1 MLRTSATKRSALA
14 LIGSL
19 VLTLVSPTTGF
30 ASESA
35 LGGPSAGPQNFSLS
49 SQSGIESRGAQSLS
63 VDYERNVTLTSF
75 VETSSK
81 AVAAEHE
88 TLVRPNQEYRIQ
100 IHALYNSVKAAGITI
115 SIGLSGVAL
124 VENTKLISI
133 DGGNP
138 RSSYPKNLTV
148 VTDQNGVATI
158 SLRTIGFEEADALIL
173 NSSWGGVLS
182 APLVLV
188 TSTPVFTLIGDHQ
201 VYATA
206 PGANTKFSFKV
217 QDQWGVSLS
226 ESGYRVRLL
235 QEVDGFTF
243 EKSAGVAPVVSGT
256 ADFTL
261 TTLPTALNRS
271 ALLKGVLEKFDFSK
285 NAWVSFGS
293 NSDPIR
299 INVTEEPANFQ
310 ELPQASVFAQVSYLT
325 SKIQWVSIS
334 GSVSVPGSEVSVD
347 GGEGLIF
354 RLRPNSQA
362 SASGLSV
369 RAAADGKYSFEVAS
383 LRSGLHTISQRVG
396 AVEVRSV
403 LTVAAAPGHAGK
415 SITFDKASLPSGQT
429 SKLTGTLL
437 DENGNAVQTSGKA
450 DILVSWNGAGF
461 PFGVG
466 SVETDATGRFSI
478 VILVPAAERGS
489 GTITAIYRPLGLSE
503 HSDNISESLT
513 LNIEKRPAEVSASLS
528 SSNGQWFVLVENG
541 IGLEVTVK
549 VGSRWLKSIASSN
562 SFNLFGRAQAG
573 TTLPIKVWVDG
584 ELLNEQRL
592 IIK

>member
-1 MLRTSATKRSALA
+1 MLRSSTTTRSALA

-19 VLTLVSPTTGF
+19 VVALISPTIGL
-30 ASESA
+30 ASTNA
-35 LGGPSAGPQNFSLS
+35 LADPSAGPQDFSLS
-49 SQSGIESRGAQSLS
+49 AQSGIADWSEQSLAEN
-63 VDYERNVTLTSF
+63 YESKATLTSF

-81 AVAAEHE
+81 AIAADKE

-100 IHALYNSVKAAGITI
+100 VQAFENSVRAAGVTI
-115 SIGLSGVAL
+115 SIVLSGVAL

-133 DGGNP
+133 DGRNSV
-138 RSSYPKNLTV
+138 SSYPKNLTV
-148 VTDQNGVATI
+148 ITDQSGVATI
-158 SLRTIGFEEADALIL
+158 SLRTIGFEEADVLIL
-173 NSSWGGVLS
+173 NSSWGGVSS

-188 TSTPVFTLIGDHQ
+188 TSTPVFTLISDHQ
-201 VYATA
+201 VYPTA
-206 PGANTKFSFKV
+206 PGASTKFSFKV
-217 QDQWGVSLS
+217 QDQWGVSLN

-243 EKSAGVAPVVSGT
+243 EKSAGEAPVVSGT

-261 TTLPTALNRS
+261 TTVPSALNRS
-271 ALLKGVLEKFDFSK
+271 ALLKGILEKFDYSK

-325 SKIQWVSIS
+325 SEIEWVSIS
-334 GSVSVPGSEVSVD
+334 GTVSVPGSEVLVN
-347 GGEGLIF
+347 GGDGLIF
-354 RLRPNSQA
+354 RLRPNSKA
-362 SASGLSV
+362 LARGLSL

-383 LRSGLHTISQRVG
+383 LRSGLQTISQKVG
-396 AVEVRSV
+396 AAEAQTF
-403 LTVAAAPGHAGK
+403 LTVAAAPGNAGK
-415 SITFDKASLPSGQT
+415 SITFDKTSLPAGQT

-437 DENGNAVQTSGKA
+437 DENGNPVQTSGKA

-461 PFGVG
+461 PVGVG

-489 GTITAIYRPLGLSE
+489 GTITAIYRPLGQSE
-503 HSDNISESLT
+503 HPDNISESLT
-513 LNIEKRPAEVSASLS
+513 LNTEKRPAEVSASLS

-562 SFNLFGRAQAG
+562 SFNLSGRAQAG

-592 IIK
+592 TIK